1 MQGVLEQ
8 IQGAGW
14 RQCEQTEDKASI
26 REEEVRALFSIID
39 KDGSGELTKRVST
52 VILDH

>member
-14 RQCEQTEDKASI
+14 RQCEQTGDKASI
-26 REEEVRALFSIID
+26 REEEVRAGA
-39 KDGSGELTKRVST
+39 KAVTHAC
-52 VILDH
+52 VI